1 MMSGINSPNC
11 NYGQSMSISEENSAV
26 NSEIE
31 LNQSNNWHRE
41 IGNVKMS
48 FPKVEHFLTAVVN
61 TSYTYI
67 RSLGFIYANY
77 AIKVVRLI
85 RGLEFFRLNKIRQT

>member
-1 MMSGINSPNC
+1 
-11 NYGQSMSISEENSAV
+11 MSISEENSAV